1 LYTFN
6 SGVGICWIE
15 GVLQPVELRPDP
27 DVLARQIAATTTK
40 EKRVVGE
47 AAQPSSKKSRVR
59 SEV

>member
-47 AAQPSSKKSRVR
+47 AAHAQPSSKKPRK
-59 SEV
+59 